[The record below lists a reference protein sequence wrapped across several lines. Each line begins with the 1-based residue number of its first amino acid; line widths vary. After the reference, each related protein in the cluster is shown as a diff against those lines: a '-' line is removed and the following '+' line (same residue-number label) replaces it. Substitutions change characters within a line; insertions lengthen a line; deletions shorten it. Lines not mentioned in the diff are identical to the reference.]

1 MTREEAKDF
10 LPIITAFAE
19 GKTIEVMNTSG
30 HWDEINIPNFDVD
43 PKKYRIKPKPKYRPF
58 RNVEECWQEMQKHQ
72 PFGWLKMKSTESVYC
87 TLTRISNGMAA
98 VGINKVSFY
107 YTMLYDN
114 YTFAD
119 GAPFGVKNIKEE

>member
-58 RNVEECWQEMQKHQ
+58 KDAEECWQEMQKHQ
-72 PFGWLKMKSTESVYC
+72 PFGYVNDNGCYACILSV
-87 TLTRISNGMAA
+87 SN
-98 VGINKVSFY
+98 IDVSIMNASGDIITPSFGD
-107 YTMLYDN
+107 LVEDI
-114 YTFAD
+114 TFAD
-119 GAPFGVKNIKEE
+119 GAPFGILEEE

>member
-43 PKKYRIKPKPKYRPF
+43 PKKYRIKQKPKYRPF
-58 RNVEECWQEMQKHQ
+58 KDAEECWNEMQKHQ
-72 PFGWLKMKSTESVYC
+72 PFGWVKYKSERSKYSIYC
-87 TLTRISNGMAA
+87 N
-98 VGINKVSFY
+98 V
-107 YTMLYDN
+107 DN
-114 YTFAD
+114 NADFEVDFDDYEFAD
-119 GAPFGVKNIKEE
+119 GTPFGVKVEE

>member
-43 PKKYRIKPKPKYRPF
+43 PKKYRIKPKPIYRPF
-58 RNVEECWQEMQKHQ
+58 KDAEECWNEMQKHQ
-72 PFGWLKMKSTESVYC
+72 PFGWVKFQCDLFLIICIEYNTIGYGSCDTIQHCEFNDALK
-87 TLTRISNGMAA
+87 G
-98 VGINKVSFY
+98 F
-107 YTMLYDN
+107 
-114 YTFAD
+114 TFAD
-119 GAPFGVKNIKEE
+119 GTPFGVKIEEE